1 VPTLFLTEVSAD
13 CSYFSLYYQCY
24 LDIFCQILAYYKL
37 KPVETKFINP
47 EHAFVINF
55 ATTAYG
61 YGVSLS
67 RLEAAMKRFGKA
79 LGFTIQVM
87 SNGSTAHFVFWQ
99 DVETQQ
105 QSYFV
110 HLPAANPDLTK
121 LVLLEDLGETVA
133 AGVTSAPAGITRLK
147 EIKGMPVKFGPWAN
161 TLAFGLIGAAVA
173 VVFSSPWIDILFGGL
188 LGALVYGIVILAGR
202 LPWVGKSLEFVTA
215 FVAAIL
221 ANILAI
227 VIPGSNPFVLVI
239 CAVAMFIPGFL
250 LTMGLTEIM
259 LHYTVSGINR
269 LVNGIV
275 ITVKLFVGA
284 LIGTSIVQLLWTV
297 PPATAPAAIPPI
309 ALWTFI
315 ALLYVGIAL
324 FLQVRPKDAVWVI
337 LVGLLTYAGMTLVN
351 QLGFWQGPFLGAL
364 VLGLSGNV
372 VARWKRLPATLV
384 TLPGVMAL
392 MPGVIAYI
400 GLFNMTASGVE
411 ALSTAAIQ
419 IMVTA
424 IAIVIGVIVAN
435 TLVSPKLTL

>member
-1 VPTLFLTEVSAD
+1 MLTLYLTEVSAD

-24 LDIFCQILAYYKL
+24 LDIFCQILAYYRL

-47 EHAFVINF
+47 EHAFVIDF

-87 SNGSTAHFVFWQ
+87 SNGSSAHFVFWQ

-121 LVLLEDLGETVA
+121 LVLLDELADSVIAGETSPS
-133 AGVTSAPAGITRLK
+133 AGLTRLD
-147 EIKGMPVKFGPWAN
+147 EIKGMPVKFGPWVNA
-161 TLAFGLIGAAVA
+161 LAFGLIGAAAA
-173 VVFSSPWIDILFGGL
+173 VIFSSPWTDILLGGL
-188 LGALVYGIVILAGR
+188 LGALVYGVVILAGR
-202 LPWVGKSLEFVTA
+202 LPWIGKSLEFYAA
-215 FVAAIL
+215 FTAAII

-239 CAVAMFIPGFL
+239 CAVAVFIPGFL
-250 LTMGLTEIM
+250 LTMGLTEIL

-269 LVNGIV
+269 LVDGMV
-275 ITVKLFVGA
+275 ITVKLFAGA
-284 LIGTSIVQLLWTV
+284 LIGTLIIQQLWTV
-297 PPATAPAAIPPI
+297 PPATAPAVIPSI
-309 ALWTFI
+309 VLWAFI
-315 ALLYVGIAL
+315 ALLNLGVGL
-324 FLQVRPKDAVWVI
+324 FFQVRSKDAFWVI
-337 LVGLLTYAGMTLVN
+337 LAGLLTYAGMTLGN
-351 QLGFWQGPFLGAL
+351 QLGFWQGPLLGAL
-364 VLGLSGNV
+364 VLGLYGNIF
-372 VARWKRLPATLV
+372 ARWKKLPATLV

-392 MPGVIAYI
+392 VPGIIAYI
-400 GLFNMTASGVE
+400 GLFNMTASGIE
-411 ALSTAAIQ
+411 ALTTAAIQ
-419 IMVTA
+419 ILVTA